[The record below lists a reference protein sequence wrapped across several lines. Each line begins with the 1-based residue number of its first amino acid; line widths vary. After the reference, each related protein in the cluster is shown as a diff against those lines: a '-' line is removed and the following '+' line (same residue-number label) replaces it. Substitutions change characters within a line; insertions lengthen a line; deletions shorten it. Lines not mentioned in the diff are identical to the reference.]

1 MPNPYSPQEIWSM
14 SNRKTR
20 QVIAAQS
27 VLPKMQRLSLSPN
40 ALTPPSQA
48 IFAFFNRESIKI
60 LVASLADSG
69 GLK

>member
-1 MPNPYSPQEIWSM
+1 MPNPYSPQELLEM

-27 VLPKMQRLSLSPN
+27 VL
-40 ALTPPSQA
+40 TPPSQA
-48 IFAFFNRESIKI
+48 IFAFFKQEFTNS
-60 LVASLADSG
+60 LLASPAESG